1 MNFLKHI
8 LARYTEYIRVL
19 LIPLGPWGILL
30 IAFVDAAFLGIP
42 MDPLVAYFVYRRP
55 GMFWLYALMGAAGS
69 ALGSL
74 VVYYIG
80 RKGEEMLLEK
90 RIPKQTLRRIRR
102 AFERHEFLA
111 LMVPAMLPPPTPF
124 KLFVLTAGGLKMRL
138 DHFLLAIFSG
148 RTIRFTLISVLTI
161 FFGPQ
166 IITLTASLV
175 TQHLPWMLAVVAVSL
190 LAWLLWRRRR
200 GPEEEVEAGAEEG
213 EEPSLPA

>member
-1 MNFLKHI
+1 LNFLKHI
-8 LARYTEYIRVL
+8 LASYTDFIRAL
-19 LIPLGPWGILL
+19 LLPLGPWGILL
-30 IAFVDAAFLGIP
+30 IAFIDAAFLGIP

-55 GMFWLYALMGAAGS
+55 GLFWLYALMGAAGS
-69 ALGSL
+69 ALGSV

-90 RIPKQTLRRIRR
+90 HIPKQRLQSIRR

-124 KLFVLTAGGLKMRL
+124 KFFVLTAGGLKMRL

-148 RTIRFTLISVLTI
+148 RMMRFTILSVLTI

-166 IITLTASLV
+166 IVTLTANLNK
-175 TQHLPWMLAVVAVSL
+175 QHSPWLLAAAAVGLAV
-190 LAWLLWRRRR
+190 WLLWRRRR
-200 GPEEEVEAGAEEG
+200 GAADEAEVPAEEG
-213 EEPSLPA
+213 EEA